1 MEKNKELLI
10 AKAENF
16 YNGEPYYG
24 DPIMKILEGLDSA
37 KALHRAGSNAHNI
50 AELLAHIIGW
60 EEYSIKQ
67 FKGIK
72 EFQMGQDL
80 SFDWRR
86 IDKNE
91 NKLWG
96 SLLRKLEM
104 VHKELIGL
112 LNDEKYDVEKKQ
124 ELLDNMMQHDIYHFG
139 QIAILKKIIG

>member
-1 MEKNKELLI
+1 MKAEKELLI

-24 DPIMKILEGLDSA
+24 DPILKILDEIDSS
-37 KALHRAGSNAHNI
+37 KALQRVGSHAHTV
-50 AELLAHIIGW
+50 AELFAHIIGW

-67 FKGIK
+67 FKGVK
-72 EFQMGQDL
+72 DFQMDQDI

-86 IDKNE
+86 IDKDE
-91 NKLWG
+91 KKIWG
-96 SLLRKLEM
+96 SMLSKLES

-112 LNDEKYDVEKKQ
+112 LNDEQYGVDKKH

>member
-1 MEKNKELLI
+1 MKEKIELLI

-16 YNGEPYYG
+16 YDGEPYYG
-24 DPIMKILEGLDSA
+24 NPILKILKGLDSA
-37 KALHRAGSNAHNI
+37 KALHRVGNKAHTV

-60 EEYSIKQ
+60 EEYSIQQ
-67 FKGIK
+67 FKGMK
-72 EFQMGQDL
+72 DFQMDQEL

-91 NKLWG
+91 KKLWESLLNKL
-96 SLLRKLEM
+96 KD
-104 VHKELIGL
+104 VHKELVEL
-112 LNDEKYDVEKKQ
+112 LKDENYDIEKKQ